1 MQEAIFNIRLKKWDE
16 ALKVLEANTDSL
28 HSSEQD
34 AINTLKNL
42 WRTAQFGTDC
52 TSRVERMIKVL
63 SDSDK
68 LHGNNR
74 EIVQASKD
82 LRGVAK
88 EMYTTDAATLRQFAD
103 AMQKANGG
111 PRLSASQQAR
121 RATQRP
127 VSNPRPTSNPKP
139 TSAPRP
145 TSQASQTRPLHRP
158 EAPSSTPRR
167 PASTNNRRSRE
178 PQRTPNPV
186 VRYLMQTGP
195 TLATIIIFLVVIGVG
210 AWMAWNKATTIA
222 PYNYAKLLRSS
233 WNGEAAGQ
241 PSTLII
247 DTVQGNTIHARMLI
261 KTKHGLQTD
270 SLQGTMSIQ
279 REGCYVYLTRPTAGD
294 SLTDNYRLFIAR
306 QGCSLNGNFISATSS
321 KPQTVN
327 LSNGGNGTLAH
338 LANAGAPQYIID
350 PLLSDS
356 VTCYRAVL
364 KDTAWI
370 VKDYSRK
377 KVFPRGLMIDSCGMP
392 RSTKYSVIFVNNG
405 KHYQIRKADL
415 LWSRTNID
423 SLQTGLSAKTARQH
437 STLGI
442 FFSSLWP
449 CWLVIGLVSLP
460 LLFTIILP
468 FALSRFETM
477 RRILAVILNA
487 MVVVMPLCLLIVAI
501 IEAGGYLLFGGQA
514 FWWCDKDRYG
524 FIGSV
529 LRILPFLI
537 VVMVQVFSIWWYEGL
552 LFQGEQGGKEIHMKP
567 AVISFCVSI
576 PALIACLLLTEEVL
590 DWKETTAEWTSV
602 ALFFGILLIGVII
615 TLVRNIREV
624 GALKGSL
631 ITAFVLVYIIGCM
644 VAIGGL
650 VVAVLKVLIPLLC
663 GLFGLSILAGGLL
676 GGGRGE
682 TLYRDSYGNLY
693 RRV

>member
-1 MQEAIFNIRLKKWDE
+1 MQEAIFNIRLKKWGE

-34 AINTLKNL
+34 AINTLRNL

-52 TSRVERMIKVL
+52 TRRVERMVKLL

-82 LRGVAK
+82 LRAVAK
-88 EMYTTDAATLRQFAD
+88 EMYTTDATTLRQFAD

-111 PRLSASQQAR
+111 PRLSASQQSR
-121 RATQRP
+121 RTVQRP
-127 VSNPRPTSNPKP
+127 QSPRPTSHK
-139 TSAPRP
+139 
-145 TSQASQTRPLHRP
+145 
-158 EAPSSTPRR
+158 
-167 PASTNNRRSRE
+167 PASTNNRRNRK
-178 PQRTPNPV
+178 PQRTQRSSSPV
-186 VRYLMQTGP
+186 MRYLRQTGP
-195 TLATIIIFLVVIGVG
+195 TLATVLVFLVVIGVG
-210 AWMAWNKATTIA
+210 AWVAWDKATTIV
-222 PYNYAKLLRSS
+222 PYDYAKLLMGS
-233 WNGEAAGQ
+233 WNGEVAGQ
-241 PSTLII
+241 PSTLIV
-247 DTVQGNTIHARMLI
+247 DSAYSNTVSARMFI
-261 KTKHGLQTD
+261 KTRNGLQTD
-270 SLQGTMSIQ
+270 SLRGILSIQ
-279 REGCYVYLTRPTAGD
+279 REGCYMNLTENVTGD
-294 SLTDNYRLFIAR
+294 SLTDNYRLFIAPE
-306 QGCSLNGNFISATSS
+306 GCSLNGNILSATSS

-327 LSNGGNGTLAH
+327 LSNGGKGAIAQ

-350 PLLSDS
+350 PLLYDS

-377 KVFPRGLMIDSCGMP
+377 KVFPRGLMIDSCGKP
-392 RSTKYSVIFVNNG
+392 NSTKYSVIFVNNG

-415 LWSRTNID
+415 LWSQTNTD
-423 SLQTGLSAKTARQH
+423 SLQTGLSTKIARQN
-437 STLGI
+437 STLGV
-442 FFSSLWP
+442 FFATLWP

-468 FALSRFETM
+468 LLLSRFERM
-477 RRILAVILNA
+477 RQVQLTLLDA
-487 MVVVMPLCLLIVAI
+487 MVIIMPLCLLGVAA
-501 IEAGGYLLFGGQA
+501 IEVGDYLLFGGQA

-524 FIGSV
+524 FLGSV

-552 LFQGEQGGKEIHMKP
+552 LFRGEQSGKKIHMKP
-567 AVISFCVSI
+567 AVISFCISI

-602 ALFFGILLIGVII
+602 VLFFGIILTGAII
-615 TLVRNIREV
+615 TLVRNIHEV

>member
-1 MQEAIFNIRLKKWDE
+1 MQEAIFNIRLKKWGE

-52 TSRVERMIKVL
+52 TRRVERMVKLL

-82 LRGVAK
+82 LRAVAK
-88 EMYTTDAATLRQFAD
+88 EMYTTDATTLRQFAD

-111 PRLSASQQAR
+111 PRLSASQQSR
-121 RATQRP
+121 RTVQRP
-127 VSNPRPTSNPKP
+127 QSPRPT
-139 TSAPRP
+139 PRP
-145 TSQASQTRPLHRP
+145 TP
-158 EAPSSTPRR
+158 
-167 PASTNNRRSRE
+167 TNNRRSRK
-178 PQRTPNPV
+178 PQRTQRTPSPV
-186 VRYLMQTGP
+186 MRYLRQTGP
-195 TLATIIIFLVVIGVG
+195 TLATILTFLVVIGVG
-210 AWMAWNKATTIA
+210 AWVAWDKATTIA
-222 PYNYAKLLRSS
+222 PFNYAKLLKGS
-233 WNGEAAGQ
+233 WNGEVAGQ
-241 PSTLII
+241 PSTLIV
-247 DTVQGNTIHARMLI
+247 DSVHSNAVSARMFI
-261 KTKHGLQTD
+261 KTRKGLQTD
-270 SLQGTMSIQ
+270 SLRGSLSIQ
-279 REGCYVYLTRPTAGD
+279 REGCYIRLTENVTGD
-294 SLTDNYRLFIAR
+294 SLIDNYRLFASP
-306 QGCSLNGNFISATSS
+306 GGNSLNGNFLSATSS

-327 LSNGGNGTLAH
+327 LSNGAKGTIAQ
-338 LANAGAPQYIID
+338 LANDGAPQYIID
-350 PLLSDS
+350 PLLYDS

-377 KVFPRGLMIDSCGMP
+377 KVFPRGMIIDSCGKP
-392 RSTKYSVIFVNNG
+392 NSTKYSVIFVNNG

-415 LWSRTNID
+415 LWSQTNTD
-423 SLQTGLSAKTARQH
+423 SLQTSLSAKIARQH
-437 STLGI
+437 SSLGG

-468 FALSRFETM
+468 LLLSRFERM
-477 RRILAVILNA
+477 RRVLSVLLNA
-487 MVVVMPLCLLIVAI
+487 MVVIMPLCLLSVAM

-524 FIGSV
+524 FLGSV
-529 LRILPFLI
+529 LRILPFLV

-567 AVISFCVSI
+567 AVISFCISI

-602 ALFFGILLIGVII
+602 ALFFGIILTGAII

>member
-1 MQEAIFNIRLKKWDE
+1 MQEAIFNIRLKKWGE

-52 TSRVERMIKVL
+52 TRRVERMVKLL

-82 LRGVAK
+82 LRAVAK
-88 EMYTTDAATLRQFAD
+88 EMYTTDATTLRQFAD
-103 AMQKANGG
+103 AMQKVNGG
-111 PRLSASQQAR
+111 PRLSANQQSR
-121 RATQRP
+121 RTVQRP
-127 VSNPRPTSNPKP
+127 QSPRPTSHKP
-139 TSAPRP
+139 V
-145 TSQASQTRPLHRP
+145 
-158 EAPSSTPRR
+158 
-167 PASTNNRRSRE
+167 STNNRRNRK
-178 PQRTPNPV
+178 PQRTQRTQRTPSPV
-186 VRYLMQTGP
+186 MRYLRQTGP
-195 TLATIIIFLVVIGVG
+195 TLATILAFLVVIGVG
-210 AWMAWNKATTIA
+210 AWVAWDKATTIV
-222 PYNYAKLLRSS
+222 PYDYVKLLKDS
-233 WNGEAAGQ
+233 WNGEVAGH
-241 PSTLII
+241 PSTLIV
-247 DTVQGNTIHARMLI
+247 DSVQENAVSARMFI
-261 KTKHGLQTD
+261 KTRNGLQTD
-270 SLQGTMSIQ
+270 SLRGSMSIQ
-279 REGCYVYLTRPTAGD
+279 REGCYMNLANSVAGD
-294 SLTDNYRLFIAR
+294 SLTDNYRLFIAP
-306 QGCSLNGNFISATSS
+306 GGNSLNGNILSATSS

-327 LSNGGNGTLAH
+327 LSNGEKGTIAH
-338 LANAGAPQYIID
+338 VANAGAPQYIID
-350 PLLSDS
+350 PLLYDS

-364 KDTAWI
+364 KDTAWV

-377 KVFPRGLMIDSCGMP
+377 KVFPRGLMIDSCGKP
-392 RSTKYSVIFVNNG
+392 NSTKYSVIFVNNG

-415 LWSRTNID
+415 LWSQTNTD
-423 SLQTGLSAKTARQH
+423 SLQTGLSIKIARQH
-437 STLGI
+437 SILGV
-442 FFSSLWP
+442 FFSTLWP

-468 FALSRFETM
+468 LLLSRFERM
-477 RRILAVILNA
+477 RRVQTVLLDA
-487 MVVVMPLCLLIVAI
+487 MVVIMPLCLLAVAA
-501 IEAGGYLLFGGQA
+501 IEVGDYLLFGGQA

-524 FIGSV
+524 FLGSV

-602 ALFFGILLIGVII
+602 ALFFGIILTGAII

>member
-52 TSRVERMIKVL
+52 TRRVERMVKLL

-82 LRGVAK
+82 LRAVAK
-88 EMYTTDAATLRQFAD
+88 EMYTTDATTLRQFAD

-111 PRLSASQQAR
+111 PRLSASQQSR
-121 RATQRP
+121 RTVQRP
-127 VSNPRPTSNPKP
+127 QSPRPT
-139 TSAPRP
+139 PRP
-145 TSQASQTRPLHRP
+145 TP
-158 EAPSSTPRR
+158 
-167 PASTNNRRSRE
+167 TNNRRSRK
-178 PQRTPNPV
+178 PQRTQRTPSPV
-186 VRYLMQTGP
+186 MRYLRQTGP
-195 TLATIIIFLVVIGVG
+195 TLATIIAFLVVIGIG
-210 AWMAWNKATTIA
+210 AWVAWDKATTIA
-222 PYNYAKLLRSS
+222 PFNYAKLLKDS
-233 WNGEAAGQ
+233 WNGEVAGL
-241 PSTLII
+241 PSTLIV
-247 DTVQGNTIHARMLI
+247 DSVQGNAVSARMFI
-261 KTKHGLQTD
+261 KTRKGLQTD
-270 SLQGTMSIQ
+270 SLRGSMSIQ
-279 REGCYVYLTRPTAGD
+279 REGCYIRLTENVTGD
-294 SLTDNYRLFIAR
+294 SLIDNYRLFVSP
-306 QGCSLNGNFISATSS
+306 GGNSLNGNFLSATSS

-327 LSNGGNGTLAH
+327 LSNGAKGTIAQ
-338 LANAGAPQYIID
+338 LANDGAPQYIID
-350 PLLSDS
+350 PLLYDS

-377 KVFPRGLMIDSCGMP
+377 KVFPRGMIIDSCGKP
-392 RSTKYSVIFVNNG
+392 NSTKYSVIFVNNG

-415 LWSRTNID
+415 LWSQTNTD
-423 SLQTGLSAKTARQH
+423 SLQTSLSAKIARQH
-437 STLGI
+437 SSLGV

-468 FALSRFETM
+468 LLLSRFERM
-477 RRILAVILNA
+477 RRVLSVLLNA
-487 MVVVMPLCLLIVAI
+487 MVVIMPLCLLSVAM

-524 FIGSV
+524 FLGSV
-529 LRILPFLI
+529 LRILPFLV

-567 AVISFCVSI
+567 AVISFCISI
-576 PALIACLLLTEEVL
+576 PSLIACLLLTEEVL

-602 ALFFGILLIGVII
+602 ALFFGIILTGAII